1 MKKLILTPQ
10 KDTLTI
16 CLPQEWVGKPLVC
29 ILRHPDE
36 KSAYPLQSEFVS
48 EVRESRI
55 GYDVYRYKQKRSPRK
70 KRLRKKKRWAKQA
83 VITCF
88 TRDLVY
94 FALFVCQCRSAPMRC
109 MNSWRVFSFLRNAP
123 VNSDVVVTEFCF
135 WMPRMDMQRC

>member
-55 GYDVYRYKQKRSPRK
+55 GYDVYRYKQKRSTRK
-70 KRLRKKKRWAKQA
+70 KRLRKKKGGQNKP
-83 VITCF
+83 
-88 TRDLVY
+88 L
-94 FALFVCQCRSAPMRC
+94 
-109 MNSWRVFSFLRNAP
+109 
-123 VNSDVVVTEFCF
+123 
-135 WMPRMDMQRC
+135 

>member
-55 GYDVYRYKQKRSPRK
+55 GYDVYRYKQKRRPRK
-70 KRLRKKKRWAKQA
+70 KRLRKKKDNWYA
-83 VITCF
+83 VMHG
-88 TRDLVY
+88 
-94 FALFVCQCRSAPMRC
+94 AASSSANPSGVQGICPAGWHM
-109 MNSWRVFSFLRNAP
+109 P
-123 VNSDVVVTEFCF
+123 SDAEWTQLTTYVH
-135 WMPRMDMQRC
+135 DNGYQ

>member
-55 GYDVYRYKQKRSPRK
+55 GYDVYRYKQKRRPRK
-70 KRLRKKKRWAKQA
+70 KRLRKKKGGQNKP
-83 VITCF
+83 
-88 TRDLVY
+88 L
-94 FALFVCQCRSAPMRC
+94 
-109 MNSWRVFSFLRNAP
+109 
-123 VNSDVVVTEFCF
+123 
-135 WMPRMDMQRC
+135 